1 MDLDLGNFQLP
12 VSAMNIFNNVT
23 ILALVPFLDQLV
35 YPYFKERGYVPQMLP
50 KIGFGFILA
59 LCAMLVAALIEMYR
73 LQEAPD
79 AAGWEDEAAR
89 DNISPCR
96 DIDNY
101 DPYKYQSWLAGEED
115 DEPAN
120 CSQTCDIMDG
130 IYVDISCISCDDI
143 PQMSKI
149 SIFWQVPQFVLIG
162 VAEIFASITSLE
174 FFYSQVCLF
183 VPVLLSVVC
192 HSVHAAFVFLAT
204 SLWFSVFCLVGSHPD
219 ALGVSG
225 WQFVY

>member
-12 VSAMNIFNNVT
+12 VSAMNIFNNIT
-23 ILALVPFLDQLV
+23 ILCLVPFLDQVV
-35 YPYFKERGYVPQMLP
+35 YPFFKSRGYVPQMLP

-59 LCAMLVAALIEMYR
+59 FCAMIMAALIEMYR

-79 AAGWEDEAAR
+79 AADWYDEAAR

-101 DPYKYQSWLAGEED
+101 DPYKYQSWLAGNED
-115 DEPAN
+115 DEPTN
-120 CSQTCDIMDG
+120 CSQICDDMTGDDVA
-130 IYVDISCISCDDI
+130 IYCISCDDI

-162 VAEIFASITSLE
+162 ISEIFASITSLE
-174 FFYSQVCLF
+174 FFYSQVNCY
-183 VPVLLSVVC
+183 
-192 HSVHAAFVFLAT
+192 FL
-204 SLWFSVFCLVGSHPD
+204 
-219 ALGVSG
+219 
-225 WQFVY
+225 

>member
-23 ILALVPFLDQLV
+23 ILALVPFLDQVV
-35 YPYFKERGYVPQMLP
+35 YPFFKARGYVPQMLP

-59 LCAMLVAALIEMYR
+59 FCAMLVAALIEMYR

-79 AAGWEDEAAR
+79 AADWYDEAAR

-101 DPYKYQSWLAGEED
+101 DPYKYQSWFAGTED

-120 CSQTCDIMDG
+120 CSQICPAESDT
-130 IYVDISCISCDDI
+130 YLPLNCISCDDI

-162 VAEIFASITSLE
+162 VSEIFASITSLE
-174 FFYSQVCLF
+174 FFYSQVGALYLAVMLCTCWS
-183 VPVLLSVVC
+183 VMKQTVLTCV
-192 HSVHAAFVFLAT
+192 
-204 SLWFSVFCLVGSHPD
+204 LV
-219 ALGVSG
+219 
-225 WQFVY
+225 